1 VRQFPFGFK
10 SVSCKQQLMLKFVK
24 NETYYQEMP
33 QTCDLKKFG
42 LQKGDTGK
50 VSGTFISK
58 IITFVSRG
66 NVDDSGVS

>member
-1 VRQFPFGFK
+1 
-10 SVSCKQQLMLKFVK
+10 MLKFVK